1 MPTRSCKANG
11 KNKRSVSDNMC
22 ARETAATIPVN
33 CVQIKSET
41 HYVHRVVSTMLNDVK
56 PQLVEMNVVRAPG
69 RRGHVETR
77 DDVPQIVTTQSFDW
91 PGLRLEAGHN
101 NISHVDDV
109 AGIHHYISMNLDD
122 RPLTLEV
129 KGQHGFRR
137 VVLRRGS
144 AWVLPA
150 GELVSV
156 RLNSTFNYVRMSI
169 DPVYF
174 DRLVAREP
182 DDQPVE
188 LVRTYGIAKSQ
199 IGHLL
204 GALVDESDAGNP
216 GGLAFVEAL
225 AAGLSRQ
232 VALHAGAKVPR
243 TERLRG
249 GLSPAA
255 KRRTLEMMAAQLSA
269 SLSVEALAREAGL
282 STAHF
287 SRAFR
292 ETLGMAPHRYLLTLR
307 LDHARRLLE
316 APGAVL
322 ADVAQRAG
330 FADQAHFTR
339 FFKREF
345 GVTPGAVLRARRQKD

>member
-1 MPTRSCKANG
+1 VYEH
-11 KNKRSVSDNMC
+11 SVS
-22 ARETAATIPVN
+22 AIRL
-33 CVQIKSET
+33 
-41 HYVHRVVSTMLNDVK
+41 HDVK
-56 PQLVEMNVVRAPG
+56 PQLVEMNVVHVPG
-69 RRGHVETR
+69 RPGHVEKR
-77 DDVPQIVTTQSFDW
+77 DDVPQIVTTQAFDW

-101 NISHVDDV
+101 NISRVDDV

-144 AWVLPA
+144 AGVLPA
-150 GELVSV
+150 GDLVSV

-174 DRLVAREP
+174 DRLVATELA
-182 DDQPVE
+182 DAPVE

-199 IGHLL
+199 IGHIL
-204 GALVDESDAGNP
+204 GALVAESDAGNP

-225 AAGLSRQ
+225 AAGLSNQ
-232 VALHAGAKVPR
+232 VALHAGAKTPR
-243 TERLRG
+243 VERLRG
-249 GLSPAA
+249 GLSTAA
-255 KRRTLEMMAAQLSA
+255 KRRTLELMEAQLSA

-282 STAHF
+282 SLAHF
-287 SRAFR
+287 SRAFK

-307 LDHARRLLE
+307 LDHARRMLE
-316 APGAVL
+316 APDAVL
-322 ADVAQRAG
+322 SDVAQRAG

-345 GVTPGAVLRARRQKD
+345 GVTPGAVLKGRRRMSER